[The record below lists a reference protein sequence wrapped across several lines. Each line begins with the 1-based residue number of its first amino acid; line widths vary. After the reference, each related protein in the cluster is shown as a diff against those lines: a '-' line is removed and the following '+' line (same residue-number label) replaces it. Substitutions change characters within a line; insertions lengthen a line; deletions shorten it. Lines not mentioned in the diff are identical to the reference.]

1 VDSPGAVEAGGAAAF
16 RGGVPA
22 VLCETS
28 RVLAAL
34 RTLALLTALAAAGC
48 ATTSDTWGGYT
59 ENEAKEILA
68 LPNVRDTIIETS
80 IRTEGQTPVSEIY
93 PTEQELQ
100 ETDLR
105 KVTLTGQEAWEYAD
119 TPNFF
124 CLYVWEDPET
134 QTYFAQ
140 SSQCVAD

>member
-1 VDSPGAVEAGGAAAF
+1 M
-16 RGGVPA
+16 
-22 VLCETS
+22 
-28 RVLAAL
+28 LARIGL
-34 RTLALLTALAAAGC
+34 LLTLVVAGC

-68 LPNVRDTIIETS
+68 LPNVRQTIVDTTPRMIE
-80 IRTEGQTPVSEIY
+80 EEPVAQLY
-93 PTEQELQ
+93 PTEAELE

-105 KVTLTGQEAWEYAD
+105 KVTIQGEEAWEYND
-119 TPNFF
+119 EVNKF

-140 SSQCVAD
+140 SSRCVAD